1 MKQTSKK
8 LFILLTRFPGLDAKL
23 LMTYMR
29 FPYSHASVG
38 LEEDLQ
44 TYYSFVV
51 KGFIVEDIVR
61 YCKPGHPPFP
71 CALYELEV
79 PQQVYDRV
87 RDTLQNFVRQKKI
100 LRYSFIG
107 LFLSLIHIPTRWK
120 GRYFCSQF
128 VAEVLHKC
136 QAAKLKKSSTLYF
149 PKDLLR
155 LPGMRLVYQGDLLQ
169 LSQTPPV
176 RLLV

>member
-1 MKQTSKK
+1 MKKRK

-23 LMTYMR
+23 LMSCMR

-61 YCKPGHPPFP
+61 YCKPGRAPFP

-79 PQQVYDRV
+79 PEPVYNMV
-87 RDTLQNFVRQKKI
+87 KVTLQDFVQRKKS

-107 LFLSLIHIPTRWK
+107 ILLSLIHIPTRWK

-128 VAEVLHKC
+128 VAEVLQKC
-136 QAAKLKKSSTLYF
+136 KATKLKKSSTLYF
-149 PKDLLR
+149 PKDLLH
-155 LPGMRLVYQGDLLQ
+155 LPGMKLVFQGDLLK
-169 LSQTPPV
+169 LSQNPPA
-176 RLLV
+176 LPAG

>member
-1 MKQTSKK
+1 MKKRK

-23 LMTYMR
+23 LMSYMR

-44 TYYSFVV
+44 TFYSFVV

-61 YCKPGHPPFP
+61 YCKPGRAPFP

-79 PQQVYDRV
+79 PEPVYDMAK
-87 RDTLQNFVRQKKI
+87 DTLQDFVRRKKS

-107 LFLSLIHIPTRWK
+107 MFLSLIHIPTRWK

-128 VAEVLHKC
+128 VAEVLQKC
-136 QAAKLKKSSTLYF
+136 KAAKLKKSSTLYF

-155 LPGMRLVYQGDLLQ
+155 LPGVKLVFQGDLLK
-169 LSQTPPV
+169 LSKSPPA
-176 RLLV
+176 LPAG